1 MMTNTPNPALE
12 DVLGAFSVEP
22 DLGKETLERYLAEYP
37 QYAEEIVDLSF
48 ELSKPVN
55 ADDAPWTASELAE
68 VDAAWQNHG
77 KAAVQAISNPFEG
90 LAVDKL
96 RQIATT
102 LDVPR
107 TVLFAFRERQVVIAS
122 VPKRFQR
129 MLAAALGKPVELVT
143 AFAQSVAPMPTARS
157 YKSDTK
163 PQAAEQI
170 TFEQLLIQTQVSEA
184 KRQELLSEE

>member
-1 MMTNTPNPALE
+1 MMANTPNPALE

-22 DLGKETLERYLAEYP
+22 DLGKGTLERYLAEYP

-55 ADDAPWTASELAE
+55 EDDAPWTASELAE
-68 VDAAWQNHG
+68 IDAAWQNHG
-77 KAAVQAISNPFEG
+77 KTAVQAINPFEG

-96 RQIATT
+96 RQIALT

-107 TVLFAFRERQVVIAS
+107 TVLVAFRERQVIIAS
-122 VPKRFQR
+122 VPQRFLR
-129 MLAAALGKPVELVT
+129 MMAAALEKPVELLI
-143 AFAQSVAPMPTARS
+143 AFAQSVAPMPTGRS

-163 PQAAEQI
+163 PKAAEQT
-170 TFEQLLIQTQVSEA
+170 TFEQLLIQAQVSEA

>member
-1 MMTNTPNPALE
+1 MMNTPIPPLE
-12 DVLGAFSVEP
+12 DVLDAFSVEMGP
-22 DLGKETLERYLAEYP
+22 GKETLERYLKEYP

-55 ADDAPWTASELAE
+55 RDDSPWTADELAE
-68 VDAAWQNHG
+68 IEGTWQKHG
-77 KAAVQAISNPFEG
+77 KQIVQVVNPFEG

-96 RQIATT
+96 RQIAAA

-107 TVLFAFRERQVVIAS
+107 VVLLAFRERLVLISS
-122 VPKRFQR
+122 VPQKFLGK
-129 MLAAALGKPVELVT
+129 LAAALGQSIEAFM
-143 AFAQSVAPMPTARS
+143 AFAKSIEPAQAARN

-163 PQAAEQI
+163 PQTTEQI
-170 TFEQLLIQTQVSEA
+170 TFELLLIQSQVPES

>member
-1 MMTNTPNPALE
+1 MNTNTPNPALE

-22 DLGKETLERYLAEYP
+22 NLGKETLERYLSEYP

-55 ADDAPWTASELAE
+55 EDDAPWTACELAE
-68 VDAAWQNHG
+68 IDAAWQNHG
-77 KAAVQAISNPFEG
+77 RKKVAQAINPFEG

-96 RQIATT
+96 RQIALT

-107 TVLFAFRERQVVIAS
+107 TVLLAFRDRQVIITS
-122 VPKRFQR
+122 VPNRFLR
-129 MLAAALGKPVELVT
+129 MLAAVLEKPVEQLI
-143 AFAQSVAPMPTARS
+143 AFAQSAVPMPATRC
-157 YKSDTK
+157 YKSDVK

-170 TFEQLLIQTQVSEA
+170 TFEQLLIQAQVSET
-184 KRQELLSEE
+184 KRQELLLED